1 MYYFFYRM
9 KITQR
14 TEPVSKINEYALVQ
28 IGTGDGDSKAKK
40 IQVDDLLSVIA
51 KKTRLGALSKTVK
64 QAKSRTQTLKVPLEK
79 PQALRV
85 CSNRTVANNVLRFIS
100 NFFSHLTLG

>member
-1 MYYFFYRM
+1 M

-14 TEPVSKINEYALVQ
+14 TEPVSKINEHALVQ

-40 IQVDDLLSVIA
+40 IQVHDLLSVIE
-51 KKTRLGALSKTVK
+51 KKTRFGALSKTVK

-85 CSNRTVANNVLRFIS
+85 CANRTVANNVLDLFQ
-100 NFFSHLTLG
+100 FFFLI

>member
-1 MYYFFYRM
+1 M

-14 TEPVSKINEYALVQ
+14 TEPVSKINEHALVQ

-85 CSNRTVANNVLRFIS
+85 CTNRTVANNVLRFIS
-100 NFFSHLTLG
+100 NFVSHLTLG

>member
-1 MYYFFYRM
+1 MYFFYRM

-14 TEPVSKINEYALVQ
+14 TEPVSKINEHALVQ

-85 CSNRTVANNVLRFIS
+85 CTNRTVANNVLRFIS